1 MGGHQTNTSTHLE
14 HKETIYNGGSTLCH
28 KTFNQHNNARDLYVS
43 DNDSKDTSECPFKR
57 SNIRPDP
64 VYYDE
69 TNSHPLNVDV
79 FFADIPTST
88 QPMELD
94 GEEVIIYLF
103 IYLFA
108 LILKKIN
115 IYLRWRV
122 TTNLLMK
129 EMSHLQ
135 MIDLKVLLLPRS
147 QHPLP

>member
-1 MGGHQTNTSTHLE
+1 M
-14 HKETIYNGGSTLCH
+14 
-28 KTFNQHNNARDLYVS
+28 
-43 DNDSKDTSECPFKR
+43 
-57 SNIRPDP
+57 
-64 VYYDE
+64 YYDE